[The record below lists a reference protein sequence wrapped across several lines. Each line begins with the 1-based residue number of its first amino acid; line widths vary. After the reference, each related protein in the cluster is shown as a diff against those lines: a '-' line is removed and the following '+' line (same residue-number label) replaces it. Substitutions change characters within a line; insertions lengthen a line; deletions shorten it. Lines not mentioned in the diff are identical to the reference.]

1 MISLIAV
8 ILWSI
13 FPLLASSDDNL
24 ELLSSSLR
32 QLQRSGCH
40 ELGLSCPQGT
50 SIALVSA
57 KYSKDV
63 FCPGVEYNRN
73 CLLHKSLQYSLL
85 QTAVERCQKK
95 RHCKMMSSSNNYGI
109 DPCPGVPK
117 HLQITYSCRPYEFRS
132 KTACENEMVQ
142 LQCGPNSRLAIY
154 SASYGRTQYESL
166 QCPQPQ
172 GVPEETCLASYA
184 TETVINMCHGRRRCT
199 LSVDSS
205 TFGNPCKKES
215 RMYLKVVFTCVPR
228 KVLLPKYEQGQEED
242 EAQEPADEWVDY
254 DEEEL
259 AAPNTIGQHN
269 ISSAANESVTLHHN
283 RGGYIPTSE
292 PDEEDISAGK
302 VRREDRHL
310 RLESDETINCTL
322 TVVTEEV
329 GMRVIGFI
337 SEWMLVFNFLT
348 NNKERLSL
356 YLAVSI
362 GGGLV
367 CILSLLA
374 IRLAWSSRKRS
385 RSQQPVPPYVGEL
398 YDGETDLGIATALPI
413 DPGDVVRYSAMDM
426 PRSLAAANT
435 QYYYG

>member
-1 MISLIAV
+1 MLHLIAV
-8 ILWSI
+8 ILCSS

-24 ELLSSSLR
+24 ELLSASLR
-32 QLQRSGCH
+32 QLQRSGCQ
-40 ELGLSCPQGT
+40 ELSLSCPQGT

-57 KYSKDV
+57 RYSKDV
-63 FCPGVEYNRN
+63 YCPGVEYNRN
-73 CLLHKSLQYSLL
+73 CLLQKSLQYSLL

-95 RHCKMMSSSNNYGI
+95 RHCKLMSSSNNYGI

-117 HLQITYSCRPYEFRS
+117 HLQITFSCRPYEFRS
-132 KTACENEMVQ
+132 KTACENEMVH

-184 TETVINMCHGRRRCT
+184 TETVINMCHGKRRCT

-242 EAQEPADEWVDY
+242 EALEPADEWVDY

-269 ISSAANESVTLHHN
+269 ISTAANESVTLHHN

-292 PDEEDISAGK
+292 PDEEDTSA
-302 VRREDRHL
+302 D
-310 RLESDETINCTL
+310 
-322 TVVTEEV
+322 
-329 GMRVIGFI
+329 
-337 SEWMLVFNFLT
+337 
-348 NNKERLSL
+348 NKERLSL

-362 GGGLV
+362 GGGLI
-367 CILSLLA
+367 CLLGLLVL
-374 IRLAWSSRKRS
+374 RMAWSSRKRS
-385 RSQQPVPPYVGEL
+385 RSQQPVPPFVGEL

-426 PRSLAAANT
+426 PRSLAAANS